1 MVKPFYKPL
10 DRPEREEIW
19 YCYLNEDHKKQS
31 SKPLKEISISQVPD
45 LTIEKARDASHL
57 QKIIKPGRVREADSK
72 YVKLAKAGGRKDL
85 LCYRENQR
93 KNIGP
98 MAYKVPEWYYH
109 DDKASKEEKELS
121 EEEKHKKYKVT
132 YGKRSYK
139 TQERPKTYE
148 RPDYMTHLGAE
159 EIRDTF
165 GKSERIPDSPIF
177 GYDRFSFW
185 KRDEL
190 EKLNKL
196 PLVVP
201 EVKLERRQKKTVQ
214 SIGQKEGRAKKKV
227 KLPANPGKVQ
237 VSGHRKLASSGY
249 ATKWH
254 EKWYVQALKNW
265 LATPLEQNCDLS
277 CMACICLEQ
286 QNEQC

>member
-19 YCYLNEDHKKQS
+19 YCYLTEDRKLQP
-31 SKPLKEISISQVPD
+31 SKPSREIPISQVPD
-45 LTIEKARDASHL
+45 LTKETASDASHL

-85 LCYRENQR
+85 LCYRENER

-98 MAYKVPEWYYH
+98 RAYKVPEWYYH

-121 EEEKHKKYKVT
+121 EEEKYKKYRVT
-132 YGKRSYK
+132 YGKQSYK
-139 TQERPKTYE
+139 ILERPKTYE

-159 EIRDTF
+159 EIRETF
-165 GKSERIPDSPIF
+165 GESERIPDSPIF

-185 KRDEL
+185 KRNEL
-190 EKLNKL
+190 EKSDKL

-201 EVKLERRQKKTVQ
+201 EVKFERRQKKAIQ
-214 SIGQKEGRAKKKV
+214 GIGQKEDRAKETGV

-237 VSGHRKLASSGY
+237 VTGHRQLADSEY

-254 EKWYVQALKNW
+254 EKWYVQALKN
-265 LATPLEQNCDLS
+265 
-277 CMACICLEQ
+277 
-286 QNEQC
+286 